1 MVAVMSAK
9 AESARLLHEQTR
21 EMTLDHF
28 VLYSSIANLVG
39 NSRQASYV
47 SANGFLDGLAW
58 HRRALGLPAT
68 SINWGAI
75 ADVGVVTRDEKLEQ
89 FMRYMG
95 LRGME
100 STEALRWLERAM
112 LRDFTQL
119 GITLITNWSDW
130 GRYETLGAQSP
141 RYAELIAAD
150 ANPHADPAAVLRG
163 ELADLPSAERFTV
176 LASLV
181 ASLIADELGTAAQAI
196 PVDRP
201 ILELGV
207 DSLMATEIQ
216 LLLSRDLGIGVSVL
230 EILDDLT
237 IRAIVDRALTAFGW
251 GDASVA
257 AGPAAQAA

>member
-1 MVAVMSAK
+1 
-9 AESARLLHEQTR
+9 
-21 EMTLDHF
+21 
-28 VLYSSIANLVG
+28 
-39 NSRQASYV
+39 
-47 SANGFLDGLAW
+47 
-58 HRRALGLPAT
+58 
-68 SINWGAI
+68 
-75 ADVGVVTRDEKLEQ
+75 
-89 FMRYMG
+89 
-95 LRGME
+95 
-100 STEALRWLERAM
+100 
-112 LRDFTQL
+112 
-119 GITLITNWSDW
+119 
-130 GRYETLGAQSP
+130 
-141 RYAELIAAD
+141 
-150 ANPHADPAAVLRG
+150 VLRG

-207 DSLMATEIQ
+207 ASLMATEIQ

-251 GDASVA
+251 GDGNDA

>member
-1 MVAVMSAK
+1 
-9 AESARLLHEQTR
+9 
-21 EMTLDHF
+21 
-28 VLYSSIANLVG
+28 
-39 NSRQASYV
+39 
-47 SANGFLDGLAW
+47 
-58 HRRALGLPAT
+58 
-68 SINWGAI
+68 
-75 ADVGVVTRDEKLEQ
+75 
-89 FMRYMG
+89 MRYMG